1 LKGAGLAPFLIAS
14 RVTFKPLLINGA
26 FIRSAERSGSGLEE
40 RAEVT
45 QPTSQRRSVG
55 GRGFKIGLAAPVGS

>member
-1 LKGAGLAPFLIAS
+1 VRGAEKAQGLRFVAS
-14 RVTFKPLLINGA
+14 LVRFQPLLINGA

-45 QPTSQRRSVG
+45 QPTKPVADSVG
-55 GRGFKIGLAAPVGS
+55 GRGSR